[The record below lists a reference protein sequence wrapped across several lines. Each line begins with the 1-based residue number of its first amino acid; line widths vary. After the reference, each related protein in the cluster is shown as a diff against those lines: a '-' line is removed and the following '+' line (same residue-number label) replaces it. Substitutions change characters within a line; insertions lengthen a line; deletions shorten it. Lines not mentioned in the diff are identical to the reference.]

1 MTVQMTDN
9 VFSVSSIWEI
19 VLSDI
24 FMESQGDLT
33 RVSVSLARDNLW
45 VFGFSCP
52 MILSGLLQKGLAPGT
67 PPSCG
72 NCQVTWEH
80 RPLSL
85 GTFLAVSTLTESWLC
100 YIDALDWEV
109 KRKRI
114 YGDILALGRGLPFV
128 PNSPDDLFIFLIKI
142 SHKRKDTLD
151 TLLPGLVVFL
161 RIRNLQSLHIDL
173 KHTFDIIMLSMA
185 ILWVLSS

>member
-1 MTVQMTDN
+1 MTDN

-80 RPLSL
+80 RTLSL

-100 YIDALDWEV
+100 YIDALD
-109 KRKRI
+109 
-114 YGDILALGRGLPFV
+114 
-128 PNSPDDLFIFLIKI
+128 
-142 SHKRKDTLD
+142 
-151 TLLPGLVVFL
+151 
-161 RIRNLQSLHIDL
+161 
-173 KHTFDIIMLSMA
+173 
-185 ILWVLSS
+185 